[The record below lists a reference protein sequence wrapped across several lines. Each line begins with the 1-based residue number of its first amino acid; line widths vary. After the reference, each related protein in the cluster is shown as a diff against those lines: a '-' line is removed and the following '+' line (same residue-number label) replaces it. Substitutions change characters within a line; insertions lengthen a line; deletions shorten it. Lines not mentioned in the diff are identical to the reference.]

1 MIDNTLGMGRSELT
15 VRWLLNY
22 SIKFTKLQLLR
33 NSATARAGCPTNKST
48 AYGSLLFVTNTG
60 LFVVGG
66 ERCLPRTASQP
77 FMRRAPKP
85 LLGARFLL
93 LAGGLRTLN
102 GFKVAEVARE

>member
-1 MIDNTLGMGRSELT
+1 MIDNSLGMGRSELSA
-15 VRWLLNY
+15 RWQLNY

-33 NSATARAGCPTNKST
+33 NRATARAGCPTNKST

-85 LLGARFLL
+85 LLGARFL
-93 LAGGLRTLN
+93 RTLN
-102 GFKVAEVARE
+102 GFKVAEVI